1 MADIQISFPGVPAD
15 SITIELDSN
24 TEYVETNEKRLRDVL
39 GRHNY
44 YTFIQSIAAG
54 DVAMRWRCDAATEAD
69 HFIMANADLTI
80 ADSIGT
86 AQLLY
91 AATPWATYTSL
102 FNITNP
108 ASFTRLGK
116 SDRYIVEQFTAVNQ
130 QFYELRLGNYRG
142 AADRSYKIS
151 GIHIGK
157 WFTPMNSVSS
167 SSTAYLNE
175 LSPYFITSDQS
186 LHDTRVQDDLLK
198 FTFSWRGVT
207 QAKIEELETYLQS
220 DYNQFVYLYA
230 PTDDVLLGGEK
241 LRYCK
246 IVEVRHDKIFGNWF
260 ALSMAF
266 EELER

>member
-15 SITIELDSN
+15 SIMIELDSN
-24 TEYVETNEKRLRDVL
+24 TEYVETTEKRLRDVL

-44 YTFIQSIAAG
+44 YTFIQSIASG
-54 DVAMRWRCDAATEAD
+54 DVAMRWRCQNNIKAD
-69 HFIMANADLTI
+69 HFILANADLTI
-80 ADSIGT
+80 ADGIGDVE
-86 AQLLY
+86 LLY
-91 AATPWATYTSL
+91 AASAWATYTSV
-102 FNITNP
+102 FHVTDP
-108 ASFTRLGK
+108 ATFTRLGK
-116 SDRYIVEQFTAVNQ
+116 SDRYIVEQFTEIDQ
-130 QFYELRLGNYRG
+130 QFYELRLGNYPS
-142 AADRSYKIS
+142 ASDRSYKIS

-186 LHDTRVQDDLLK
+186 LHDTRAQDDLLK
-198 FTFSWRGVT
+198 FSFSWRGVT
-207 QAKIEELETYLQS
+207 QAKIEELETYLQK